1 MTNKEIDNL
10 LRMIDKND
18 IEVVKEFLNKTKE
31 QNIINLRQTTFEKY
45 MCNDGVVFKQFG
57 DNSGTILF
65 ETHDN
70 IIFSNGKSFYNVNK
84 KIFNLNSMKIQK
96 NLCGSSIRMQH
107 RITRIDVETLNKYK
121 ERLKCFVS
129 EFRPIEFDYDQLD
142 KNKVRFTV
150 YNPYH
155 DLKDNLDEY
164 ISFDFLS
171 KEIETAEILLN
182 NPNFM
187 MDISNPVLYGE
198 SEIGKCYI
206 LGLRK

>member
-1 MTNKEIDNL
+1 MTNKEIDSL
-10 LRMIDKND
+10 LHMIDKND

-31 QNIINLRQTTFEKY
+31 QNIIDLKQKTFEKY
-45 MCNDGVVFKQFG
+45 MCKDGVSFNKFS
-57 DNSGTILF
+57 NNYGTVLF
-65 ETHDN
+65 ETDNN
-70 IIFSNGKSFYNVNK
+70 IIFSNGKSFYNINK

-96 NLCGSSIRMQH
+96 SLCGKSIRTQH
-107 RITRIDVETLNKYK
+107 RIKRVDIETLNTYK
-121 ERLKCFVS
+121 ERLKSLVT
-129 EFRPIEFDYDQLD
+129 EFRHIEFDEQLD

-150 YNPYH
+150 YNPYY
-155 DLKDNLDEY
+155 DFKDKLKEY
-164 ISFDFLS
+164 ISFDFSS

-206 LGLRK
+206 LGLKKQ